1 MTTLEYWKSQP
12 VIPVVVINDAAHA
25 VQLAQTLVEAG
36 LTKIEITLRTNAALK
51 AIELIANEV
60 PDAIVGAGTVIN
72 EKTAQSALSAGAKYL
87 VSPGATTTVLSALD
101 ATRLPYLPGAAT
113 VSEALAL
120 VEHGVNTAKFFPAVE
135 SGGISWLKAV
145 STVIPQLWFCPTG
158 GISPANYRDFLA
170 LPNVVCV
177 GGSWV
182 APSQLIEEK
191 NWTEISRLSKEVFA
205 LENNGK

>member
-1 MTTLEYWKSQP
+1 MSTPDFWQNQP
-12 VIPVVVINDAAHA
+12 VIPVVVINDSANAID
-25 VQLAQTLVEAG
+25 LARTLVEAG
-36 LTKIEITLRTNAALK
+36 LTKIEITLRTSAALSS
-51 AIELIANEV
+51 IELIANAV
-60 PDAIVGAGTVIN
+60 PEAIVGAGTVIN
-72 EKTAQSALSAGAKYL
+72 EKTAQSASNAGAKYL
-87 VSPGATTTVLSALD
+87 VSPGATSSVLSALD
-101 ATRLPYLPGAAT
+101 ATKLPYLPGAAT

-145 STVIPQLWFCPTG
+145 STVIPQLSFCPTG
-158 GISPANYRDFLA
+158 GISPANYREFLA

-182 APSQLIEEK
+182 APSKLIAEK
-191 NWTEISRLSKEVFA
+191 NWTEISRLSKDVFA

>member
-1 MTTLEYWKSQP
+1 VSTPDFWRNQP
-12 VIPVVVINDAAHA
+12 VIPVVVINDSANAID
-25 VQLAQTLVEAG
+25 LARTLVEAG
-36 LTKIEITLRTNAALK
+36 LTKIEITLRTSAALSS
-51 AIELIANEV
+51 IELIANAV
-60 PDAIVGAGTVIN
+60 PEAIVGAGTVIN
-72 EKTAQSALSAGAKYL
+72 EKTAQSALNAGAKYL
-87 VSPGATTTVLSALD
+87 VSPGATSSVLSALD
-101 ATRLPYLPGAAT
+101 ATKLPYLPGAAT

-145 STVIPQLWFCPTG
+145 STVIPQLSFCPTG
-158 GISPANYRDFLA
+158 GISPANYREFLA

-182 APSQLIEEK
+182 APSKLIEEK
-191 NWTEISRLSKEVFA
+191 NWTEISRLSKDVFA